1 MIPEKATQLPK
12 TAKIVWLIHDVI
24 ALLFLVVVEI
34 IIYMLFLRGNFH
46 QLAMMILI
54 IMVLIAILPVIHMT
68 LIPYFY
74 RFRRYV
80 IDDQAVYIYRGFIFR
95 KSESIPLNRIQN
107 VDTKQGPILCYFKLM
122 DLSIE
127 TAAHGF
133 QIEAIGEVTA
143 KKLRGQLVEAALH
156 AREVASDD

>member
-54 IMVLIAILPVIHMT
+54 IMVLIAILPVIHMA

-107 VDTKQGPILCYFKLM
+107 VDTKQGPILRYFKLM

>member
-1 MIPEKATQLPK
+1 MIPEEATRLPK
-12 TAKIVWLIHDVI
+12 AAKIVWLIHDVI

-107 VDTKQGPILCYFKLM
+107 VDTKQGPILRYFKLM

-133 QIEAIGEVTA
+133 KIEAIDEATA

>member
-54 IMVLIAILPVIHMT
+54 SMVLLAILPVIHMT

-107 VDTKQGPILCYFKLM
+107 VDTKQGPILRYFKLM

-133 QIEAIGEVTA
+133 KIEAIDEATA

>member
-54 IMVLIAILPVIHMT
+54 SMVLLAILPVIHMT

-107 VDTKQGPILCYFKLM
+107 VDTKQGPILRYFKLM

>member
-107 VDTKQGPILCYFKLM
+107 VDTKQGPILRYFKLM

>member
-107 VDTKQGPILCYFKLM
+107 VDTKQGPILRYFKLM

-133 QIEAIGEVTA
+133 QIEAIGEITA

>member
-54 IMVLIAILPVIHMT
+54 IMVLIATLPVIHMT

-107 VDTKQGPILCYFKLM
+107 VDTKQGPILRYFKLM

-143 KKLRGQLVEAALH
+143 KRLRGQLVEAALH

>member
-54 IMVLIAILPVIHMT
+54 IMVLIAILPVIHMA
-68 LIPYFY
+68 LISYFY

-107 VDTKQGPILCYFKLM
+107 VDTKQGPILRYFKLM

-127 TAAHGF
+127 TAAHGY

>member
-54 IMVLIAILPVIHMT
+54 SMVLLAILPVIHMT

-107 VDTKQGPILCYFKLM
+107 VDTKQGPILRYFKLM

-133 QIEAIGEVTA
+133 QIEVIGESTA

>member
-1 MIPEKATQLPK
+1 MIPETATQLPK

-80 IDDQAVYIYRGFIFR
+80 IDDQAVYIYHGFIFR

-107 VDTKQGPILCYFKLM
+107 VDTKQGPILRYFKLM

>member
-54 IMVLIAILPVIHMT
+54 IMVLIAILPVIHMA

-80 IDDQAVYIYRGFIFR
+80 IDDQAVFIYRGFIFR

-107 VDTKQGPILCYFKLM
+107 VDTKQGPILRYFKLM

>member
-12 TAKIVWLIHDVI
+12 AAKIVWLIHDVI

-54 IMVLIAILPVIHMT
+54 IMVLIATLPVIHMT

-107 VDTKQGPILCYFKLM
+107 VDTKQGPILRYFKLM

>member
-1 MIPEKATQLPK
+1 MIPEEATQLPK
-12 TAKIVWLIHDVI
+12 AAKIVWLIHDVI
-24 ALLFLVVVEI
+24 SLLFLLAVEI
-34 IIYMLFLRGNFH
+34 AIYVFFLRGNFR
-46 QLAMMILI
+46 QFEMLFLI
-54 IMVLIAILPVIHMT
+54 VMVLVAVLPVIHMI

-80 IDDQAVYIYRGFIFR
+80 IDEQAVYIYRGFIFR

-107 VDTKQGPILCYFKLM
+107 VDTKQGPILRYFKLM

-133 QIEAIGEVTA
+133 KIEAIGEVTA

>member
-54 IMVLIAILPVIHMT
+54 IMVLIATLPVIHMT

-107 VDTKQGPILCYFKLM
+107 VDTKQGPILRYFKLM

>member
-107 VDTKQGPILCYFKLM
+107 VDTKQGPILRYFKLM

-143 KKLRGQLVEAALH
+143 KRLRGQLVEAALH

>member
-54 IMVLIAILPVIHMT
+54 IMVLIAILPVIHMA

-107 VDTKQGPILCYFKLM
+107 VDTKQGPILRYFKLM

-133 QIEAIGEVTA
+133 KIEAIGEVTA

>member
-54 IMVLIAILPVIHMT
+54 IMVSIAILPVIHMT

-107 VDTKQGPILCYFKLM
+107 VDTKQGPILRYFKLM

>member
-54 IMVLIAILPVIHMT
+54 IMVLIATLPVIHMT

-107 VDTKQGPILCYFKLM
+107 VDTKQGPILRYFKLM

-133 QIEAIGEVTA
+133 QIEDIGEVTA
-143 KKLRGQLVEAALH
+143 KKLRGQLVKAALH